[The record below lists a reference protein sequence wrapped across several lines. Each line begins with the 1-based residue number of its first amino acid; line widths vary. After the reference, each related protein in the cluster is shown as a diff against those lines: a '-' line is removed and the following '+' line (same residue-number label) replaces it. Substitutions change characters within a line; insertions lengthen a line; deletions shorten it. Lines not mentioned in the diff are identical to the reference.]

1 MSLNTL
7 GNEDELTRNLIRV
20 DFVSIEYQIQSK
32 VLPSGS
38 EFPYDGNLVFS
49 HQNVVYCTNIIGEK
63 FFVCGIRQWNRAIWG
78 QNMYWALQ

>member
-63 FFVCGIRQWNRAIWG
+63 FFVLSPNGSVPLTNTTH
-78 QNMYWALQ
+78 MYWALQ